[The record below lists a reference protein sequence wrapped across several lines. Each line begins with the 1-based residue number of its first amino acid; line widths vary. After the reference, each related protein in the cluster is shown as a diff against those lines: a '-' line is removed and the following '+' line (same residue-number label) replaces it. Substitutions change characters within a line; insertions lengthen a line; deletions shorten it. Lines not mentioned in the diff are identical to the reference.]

1 MAQGT
6 VKWFNADKG
15 FGFIA
20 QDGGGED
27 VFVHFS
33 AIQTSGYKSLDENQ
47 KVEFDLAQ
55 GPKGPQA
62 ENVRKL

>member
-1 MAQGT
+1 MAQGI
-6 VKWFNADKG
+6 VKWFNNDKG

-27 VFVHFS
+27 VFVHYS
-33 AIQTSGYKSLDENQ
+33 SIKIDGYRTLNEEQ
-47 KVEFDLAQ
+47 RVEFDIEA

-62 ENVRKL
+62 SNVRPV

>member
-1 MAQGT
+1 MAQGI
-6 VKWFNADKG
+6 VKWFNNDKG

-27 VFVHFS
+27 VFVHYS
-33 AIQTSGYKSLDENQ
+33 SIKVDGYRTLNEEQ
-47 KVEFDLAQ
+47 RVEFDIEA

-62 ENVRKL
+62 SNVRPI